1 MRIEKMASKT
11 DVMVKLVLVFFI
23 SLLSFSI
30 GTFVGKKYSDN
41 QHQLA
46 ALEPSKTSS
55 EEAHGERA
63 VASVGAEGEKNNTM
77 SDDEI
82 AKLAEEFV
90 ADDTATTTASSGH
103 GEEHGAAA
111 TTEHG
116 TEHNGEVIKA
126 NAPHGAP
133 NVVQAPPPAAGHGAA
148 TVADAKADA
157 HKPMHGNPA
166 ETPVK
171 KSVEP
176 SSVAKNLATGKE
188 PVATTEKSRTAT
200 AADERRPSSLPK
212 DVAAYSVGKFT
223 VQVAAYTDEAEAQ
236 KMASDLKTKGY
247 SAFYIPATVKGK
259 IYYRVSVGQFATP
272 KEAQS
277 YRGELM
283 SKAKLNS
290 AIVQKITE

>member
-1 MRIEKMASKT
+1 MASKT

-46 ALEPSKTSS
+46 ALEPGKAVAHGDAHGD
-55 EEAHGERA
+55 EHGERTP
-63 VASVGAEGEKNNTM
+63 ASATGEKSNTM

-90 ADDTATTTASSGH
+90 ADDAPTASTGH
-103 GEEHGAAA
+103 GETAAA
-111 TTEHG
+111 HG
-116 TEHNGEVIKA
+116 TEHNGEAIKA
-126 NAPHGAP
+126 DAHGTP
-133 NVVQAPPPAAGHGAA
+133 STVQAPAPAHGEAK
-148 TVADAKADA
+148 VADAKVDA
-157 HKPMHGNPA
+157 HKPSHGSG

-171 KSVEP
+171 RTAEP
-176 SSVAKNLATGKE
+176 SSVAANLAAGKNPPQNAE
-188 PVATTEKSRTAT
+188 KSATT
-200 AADERRPSSLPK
+200 ADDRRPSSLPK